1 MDLMSLN
8 ARIRDRISPD
18 WLTPSQQAIWEQL
31 KRFDGPPHRVINIY
45 GGNGVGKTFM
55 GWLLERERL
64 ATYGIWHQRPQP
76 VHPRLIL
83 DNALTSHSEVRN
95 IRPLVDQLDIQQIIL
110 LSRHRADEP
119 AMPAFELRITQEDLK
134 HFYINLYRYL
144 RLTVPEAHYH
154 NYTMALAA
162 LS

>member
-1 MDLMSLN
+1 MDLMNLN

-18 WLTPSQQAIWEQL
+18 WLTPSQQDLWAQL
-31 KRFDGPPHRVINIY
+31 LRFDGPPHRVINIY
-45 GGNGVGKTFM
+45 GGNGVGKTFV

-64 ATYGIWHQRPQP
+64 ATYGTWHQRPQP
-76 VHPRLIL
+76 IHPRLIL
-83 DNALTSHSEVRN
+83 DNALTGYSAVRD
-95 IRPLVDQLDIQQIIL
+95 IRPLVDQLGIQQIIL
-110 LSRHRADEP
+110 LSRRRADEP
-119 AMPAFELRITQEDLK
+119 AMPAFELRITQEDFE
-134 HFYINLYRYL
+134 HFYANLYRHL